1 MRISRKISLLV
12 LLCITSVLLK
22 AQSPSGLPLPNN
34 PFGYYNIGWYQAD
47 SGNILANRAPTFATK
62 FPFTVV
68 GYLNPGVDTGIWW
81 STGPSGTWY
90 EIPKIGGGGG
100 GGGITQLTGDGT
112 TPTGG
117 GIQPFTLATVNT
129 TTGAFGSA
137 SSVADFTVN
146 GKGLITLAGSV
157 PIQISESQVT
167 NLVSDLASKQ
177 GTITLGS
184 TTQYFR
190 GDLSLATFPTNL
202 SAFTNGPGYITTIA
216 GITAGGSLTGTY
228 PNPGLAATVTGGAGG
243 CSNCVLTYNA
253 AGQILTASNGSS
265 GGAQNLTYTQLA
277 LNNTLSISG
286 GNTQTF
292 LVATHALAGL
302 MDSASKSVVDS
313 LRLRTY
319 AWPVTNLYAVQ
330 LLSPAGLD
338 SIKRGGILG
347 TAFQNDSDYFGN
359 NSWFIY
365 NLNASFS
372 TLVAGDSVMVHGSN
386 GQVKYLPSSA
396 IGGGGGGLTSFTSPN
411 STITIGGT
419 LTAPT
424 VDINLAHANTWSA
437 LQTLTGGLAMTSNIT
452 FTATNTYS
460 IGTLSDE
467 ASQVYTANVSANG
480 GLALS
485 AGSTNNITFAF
496 NGTSEAILSHT
507 GQWNWSG
514 YIGNT
519 FPGTTADSLL
529 TINNG
534 AVREVPATT
543 FTYTGYGSDSVQQVT
558 SGSTATQTT
567 GYNIVVINPA
577 STLSSMTLTTATA
590 FHSSN
595 DLYILFG
602 GTITSGNAVVTSLTI
617 NAGSGLTLV
626 QAVNPNGLT
635 YNAGEMIRYHKI
647 GSLLYRYN

>member
-1 MRISRKISLLV
+1 MQIRKKISLLV

-202 SAFTNGPGYITTIA
+202 SAFNNGPGYITTIA

-411 STITIGGT
+411 STINIGGT

-496 NGTSEAILSHT
+496 NGTPEALLSHT
-507 GQWNWSG
+507 GQWNWDGYTSAPAFPVTAVGQLVFDASG
-514 YIGNT
+514 NIGT
-519 FPGTTADSLL
+519 QAISSARGLDS
-529 TINNG
+529 TI
-534 AVREVPATT
+534 TI
-543 FTYTGYGSDSVQQVT
+543 T
-558 SGSTATQTT
+558 SGSSSTVTN
-567 GYNIVVINPA
+567 GYNIVQFNPTTIIP
-577 STLSSMTLTTATA
+577 SYSLTLPAIW
-590 FHSSN
+590 HSSN
-595 DLYILFG
+595 DLLIVFTANATITAGNTMVTSFSIVNGSGQTLSQITAPSG
-602 GTITSGNAVVTSLTI
+602 TWNAGTIL
-617 NAGSGLTLV
+617 
-626 QAVNPNGLT
+626 
-635 YNAGEMIRYHKI
+635 RYHLI
-647 GSLLYRYN
+647 SGTIDQRIN

>member
-1 MRISRKISLLV
+1 M
-12 LLCITSVLLK
+12 
-22 AQSPSGLPLPNN
+22 G
-34 PFGYYNIGWYQAD
+34 
-47 SGNILANRAPTFATK
+47 
-62 FPFTVV
+62 
-68 GYLNPGVDTGIWW
+68 
-81 STGPSGTWY
+81 
-90 EIPKIGGGGG
+90 
-100 GGGITQLTGDGT
+100 
-112 TPTGG
+112 
-117 GIQPFTLATVNT
+117 
-129 TTGAFGSA
+129 
-137 SSVADFTVN
+137 
-146 GKGLITLAGSV
+146 
-157 PIQISESQVT
+157 
-167 NLVSDLASKQ
+167 
-177 GTITLGS
+177 
-184 TTQYFR
+184 
-190 GDLSLATFPTNL
+190 
-202 SAFTNGPGYITTIA
+202 
-216 GITAGGSLTGTY
+216 
-228 PNPGLAATVTGGAGG
+228 
-243 CSNCVLTYNA
+243 
-253 AGQILTASNGSS
+253 
-265 GGAQNLTYTQLA
+265 
-277 LNNTLSISG
+277 
-286 GNTQTF
+286 
-292 LVATHALAGL
+292 
-302 MDSASKSVVDS
+302 
-313 LRLRTY
+313 
-319 AWPVTNLYAVQ
+319 
-330 LLSPAGLD
+330 
-338 SIKRGGILG
+338 
-347 TAFQNDSDYFGN
+347 
-359 NSWFIY
+359 
-365 NLNASFS
+365 
-372 TLVAGDSVMVHGSN
+372 
-386 GQVKYLPSSA
+386 
-396 IGGGGGGLTSFTSPN
+396 
-411 STITIGGT
+411 
-419 LTAPT
+419 
-424 VDINLAHANTWSA
+424 
-437 LQTLTGGLAMTSNIT
+437 SNIT
-452 FTATNTYS
+452 FDVTNTYS

-519 FPGTTADSLL
+519 FPGTTADSVL